1 MTDDPS
7 GAPAGAG
14 APPEGAADV
23 FGTALPEIEAFAEM
37 LEAEGELR
45 GLIGP
50 REIPRLWQRHLINS
64 AVLSRYVDDG
74 ERLADIG
81 SGAGFPGIVLAL
93 MRPQLEVHLV
103 ETMERRAIWL
113 HHVVASLELGN
124 VTVHRGRVEHIHHKR
139 HFDVVTARAVAAID
153 KLARWTMPLLKADG
167 RLVLLKG
174 RRAAEELA
182 AAKKVLNELG
192 IVSSQVDEVMM
203 PGSDDATYVVVC
215 RRSPLR

>member
-1 MTDDPS
+1 MEQPS
-7 GAPAGAG
+7 GVPATLGATP
-14 APPEGAADV
+14 ALAADV
-23 FGTALPEIEAFAEM
+23 FGASLPGIEAFAGM
-37 LEAEGELR
+37 LAAEGELR

-50 REIPRLWQRHLINS
+50 REIPRLWERHLINS

-93 MRPQLEVHLV
+93 MRPQLEIHLV

-113 HHVVASLELGN
+113 HHVVATLKLGN
-124 VTVHRGRVEHIHHKR
+124 VVIHRGRAEHIHYKR

-153 KLARWTMPLLKADG
+153 KLSRWTMPLLKADG

-174 RRAAEELA
+174 RRAADELA
-182 AAKKVLNELG
+182 AAEAVLTKLG
-192 IVSSQVDEVMM
+192 IVSSRVDEVTM

-215 RRSPLR
+215 RREPVG

>member
-1 MTDDPS
+1 MAEESP
-7 GAPAGAG
+7 GAAPALGVTPDSAV
-14 APPEGAADV
+14 DI
-23 FGTALPEIEAFAEM
+23 FGTALPGIEAFAMM
-37 LEAEGELR
+37 LAAEGELR

-50 REIPRLWQRHLINS
+50 REIPRLWERHLINS

-81 SGAGFPGIVLAL
+81 SGAGFPGIVVAL

-113 HHVVASLELGN
+113 HHVVATLELGN
-124 VTVHRGRVEHIHHKR
+124 VTVHRGRAEHIHYKS

-153 KLARWTMPLLKADG
+153 KLARWTMPLLKGDG

-182 AAKKVLNELG
+182 AAEKVLNKLG
-192 IVSSQVDEVMM
+192 IVSSHVDEVTM

-215 RRSPLR
+215 RRSSPR